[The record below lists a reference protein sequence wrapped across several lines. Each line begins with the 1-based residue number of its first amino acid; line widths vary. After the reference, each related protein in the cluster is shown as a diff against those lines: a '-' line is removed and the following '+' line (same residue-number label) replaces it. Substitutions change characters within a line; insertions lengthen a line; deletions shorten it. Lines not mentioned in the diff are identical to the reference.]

1 MQCICFIIHINS
13 KFYTFFF
20 FHFPFYFLFFFFSS
34 QFHPFFFQQSSML
47 LLNWPS
53 SKGHVRLTP
62 IYLIF
67 NQRSR
72 VVRFFIILIVF
83 FFSISSSYLFL
94 VYRVFLDIPSQL
106 DHIMVTLLRFKL
118 VNQVVFGL
126 VKSIISIQRD
136 SYNVQFKTQTR

>member
-1 MQCICFIIHINS
+1 VQCICFIIHINS

-20 FHFPFYFLFFFFSS
+20 SFSFLFPFFFFSS

-47 LLNWPS
+47 LLNWLS